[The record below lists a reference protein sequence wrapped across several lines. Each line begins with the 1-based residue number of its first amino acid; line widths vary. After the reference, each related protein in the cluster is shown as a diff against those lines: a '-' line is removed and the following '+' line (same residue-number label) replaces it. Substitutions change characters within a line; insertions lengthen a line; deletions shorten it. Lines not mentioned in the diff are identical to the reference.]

1 MITSGKAAL
10 ATATLTFAALAAPLA
25 LAAPAQA
32 DPLSGTCSGGQIS
45 FNTNPIGLS
54 TSPVKAAVTGNLSGC
69 QGTPSSAGT
78 VKADFAGTGSCF
90 DVNGTVDGVIAW
102 ADGQRS
108 TFSGPYDVP
117 GGAGAPKTNTVAI
130 TGGPG
135 AGQQLTVSQAA
146 LNGASLVGPCLSDS
160 ADNASVAITSAQFG

>member
-10 ATATLTFAALAAPLA
+10 ATATLTFAALAAPLT

-54 TSPVKAAVTGNLSGC
+54 ATPVKATVTGNLSGC
-69 QGTPSSAGT
+69 QGTPSPAGT

-90 DVNGTVDGVIAW
+90 DVNGTVDGAIAW
-102 ADGQRS
+102 ANGQTS

-135 AGQQLTVSQAA
+135 AGQQLTVSQ
-146 LNGASLVGPCLSDS
+146 GAVDGGPMVAPCLTDGARS
-160 ADNASVAITSAQFG
+160 ASIAITSAQFG